1 MKKVLWVISVIS
13 IILVVHFIA
22 NFIFGKF
29 IKNKVRKRKETIFL
43 VIINLIKYIGLV
55 VGLFVI
61 LTIFGID
68 PASVLAGAG
77 VLGILLGFGMQKL
90 VQDIVNGFFLIF
102 ENQYVAGEYVSIN
115 GVSGE
120 VIELGL
126 KTTKILTY
134 KGEVHFFA
142 NGDIKAVI
150 NYTRN
155 SSLGIVEIP
164 ILYNNDINIVYSV
177 INETL
182 SKYYNDSLI
191 EKPKIQGITGC
202 NEISYTI
209 RIVCLTKPYEH
220 FKIER
225 AIREIVI
232 LSLKEN
238 NINFLF

>member
-164 ILYNNDINIVYSV
+164 ILYNNSR
-177 INETL
+177 
-182 SKYYNDSLI
+182 YYYWI
-191 EKPKIQGITGC
+191 
-202 NEISYTI
+202 
-209 RIVCLTKPYEH
+209 
-220 FKIER
+220 
-225 AIREIVI
+225 
-232 LSLKEN
+232 
-238 NINFLF
+238 NINFLNI